1 MQAIVFRQ
9 GGQVAVETLPDPEPE
24 PGEVLI
30 AVRSSGI
37 CHTDTEILRG
47 NYGASAFPLVPGHE
61 YAGEVL
67 ATGPEVAGLVAGDLV
82 VVDPNIGCG
91 DCPGCRSGRVNLCQ
105 SLGAYGV
112 TRNGGFAERCVVRV
126 DAVVPA
132 AGLEPTLAALAEPMG
147 CVLNGLSPLAGR
159 RIDRAVIFGAGPIGM
174 LMGIALRQ
182 RGAEVSMVDRDDR
195 RLAMAGDFGL
205 GAVAQGSAEL
215 ARMRHG
221 CELAVDATGVP
232 AVAAGLPDYAANG
245 GSVLYFGV
253 CPSAARIEIA
263 PFEIFRRQLSLFGT
277 HSLNHNI
284 AEALEVIRAS
294 GADLAKLVT
303 HRLSMVEIAEI
314 FRSGTPKGAMKVLMA
329 NG

>member
-9 GGQVAVETLPDPEPE
+9 GGQVAVETLPDPEPG

-30 AVRSSGI
+30 AVQSSGI
-37 CHTDTEILRG
+37 CHTDIEILRG

-67 ATGPEVAGLVAGDLV
+67 ATGADVAGLAAGDLV

-91 DCPGCRSGRVNLCQ
+91 DCPGCRAGRVNLCQ
-105 SLGAYGV
+105 NLGAYGV
-112 TRNGGFAERCVVRV
+112 TRNGGFAERCVVRA

-132 AGLEPTLAALAEPMG
+132 AGLDSTLAALAEPMG

-159 RIDRAVIFGAGPIGM
+159 RIDRAIVFGAGPIGM

-182 RGAEVSMVDRDDR
+182 RGAEVAMVDLDDR
-195 RLAMAGDFGL
+195 RLAMACDFGL

-221 CELAVDATGVP
+221 CDLAVDATGVP

-294 GADLAKLVT
+294 GADLARLVT
-303 HRLSMVEIAEI
+303 HRLSMAEIAGI
-314 FRSGTPKGAMKVLMA
+314 FRSGTPRGAMKVLMA

>member
-9 GGQVAVETLPDPEPE
+9 GGQVAVETLPDPEPG

-30 AVRSSGI
+30 AVQSSGI
-37 CHTDTEILRG
+37 CHTDIEILRG

-67 ATGPEVAGLVAGDLV
+67 ATGADVAGLAAGDLV

-105 SLGAYGV
+105 NLGAYGV
-112 TRNGGFAERCVVRV
+112 TRNGGFAERCVVRA

-132 AGLEPTLAALAEPMG
+132 TGLDSTLAALAEPMG

-159 RIDRAVIFGAGPIGM
+159 RIDRAIVFGAGPIGM

-182 RGAEVSMVDRDDR
+182 RGAEVAMVDLDDR
-195 RLAMAGDFGL
+195 RLAMACDFGL

-221 CELAVDATGVP
+221 CDLAVDATGVP

-253 CPSAARIEIA
+253 CPPAARIEIA

-294 GADLAKLVT
+294 GADLARLVT
-303 HRLSMVEIAEI
+303 HRLSMAEIAGI
-314 FRSGTPKGAMKVLMA
+314 FRSGTPRGAMKVLMA